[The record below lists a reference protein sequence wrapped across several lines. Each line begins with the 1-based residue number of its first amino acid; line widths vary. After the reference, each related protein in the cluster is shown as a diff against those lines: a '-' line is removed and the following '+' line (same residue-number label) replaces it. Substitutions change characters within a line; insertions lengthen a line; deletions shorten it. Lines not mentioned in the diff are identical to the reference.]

1 MTDVGTDYYAPFGQ
15 KNALSFASQITE
27 TEKLRNPYD
36 FGDIVR
42 GLKVYGYKPTKR
54 TAYGFLYCQK

>member
-1 MTDVGTDYYAPFGQ
+1 VDVGTCYYSLFGHR
-15 KNALSFASQITE
+15 AGLSFASQITE

-42 GLKVYGYKPTKR
+42 GLKVYGYKATKPE
-54 TAYGFLYCQK
+54 AYGVLYCKK